1 MNGSISSFS
10 PFGEDETMALT
21 IQTGAPSTVQPVA
34 ARPMAEIAQ
43 ATQPAPTQ
51 AAQGERSVVA
61 TPKKAEIQIDPE
73 AMRKNLE
80 EAIDRIN
87 EIVSD
92 GGRGLHFSI
101 DDKMNTP
108 VILVKNRES
117 GEVIRQIPNEVV
129 IKVAHSIDDLKGMLH
144 NQAV

>member
-1 MNGSISSFS
+1 
-10 PFGEDETMALT
+10 MALT
-21 IQTGAPSTVQPVA
+21 IQAGTPSTVQPVA
-34 ARPMAEIAQ
+34 ARPVVEVA
-43 ATQPAPTQ
+43 Q
-51 AAQGERSVVA
+51 AAQPAALQSTPTQRPTVS

-80 EAIDRIN
+80 EAIGRIN
-87 EIVSD
+87 EMVSD

-101 DDKMNTP
+101 DNATNSP

-129 IKVAHSIDDLKGMLH
+129 IKVAHSIEDLKGMLH
-144 NQAV
+144 NEAV

>member
-1 MNGSISSFS
+1 
-10 PFGEDETMALT
+10 
-21 IQTGAPSTVQPVA
+21 
-34 ARPMAEIAQ
+34 
-43 ATQPAPTQ
+43 
-51 AAQGERSVVA
+51 
-61 TPKKAEIQIDPE
+61 
-73 AMRKNLE
+73 
-80 EAIDRIN
+80 
-87 EIVSD
+87 VSD